1 MSTRA
6 PALES
11 MRLDRFLWWARIA
24 KSRETAQAM
33 ACDGHFRMDGRAIDR
48 AHAPVRIGSILT
60 FAHHGQVR
68 VLRVESLPVRRGPP
82 AEGRACYCDL
92 VTSPVSSPNMVSGP
106 DTVSSVDG
114 SPHAA

>member
-1 MSTRA
+1 MTNRA
-6 PALES
+6 PAPES

-24 KSRETAQAM
+24 KSRDTAQAM

-92 VTSPVSSPNMVSGP
+92 VTSPVSSPVM
-106 DTVSSVDG
+106 VSSVDG
-114 SPHAA
+114 SPYAA

>member
-1 MSTRA
+1 
-6 PALES
+6 

-24 KSRETAQAM
+24 KSRDTAQAM

-68 VLRVESLPVRRGPP
+68 VLRVESLPRPARTARRGARLLLRSGHFPGFKP
-82 AEGRACYCDL
+82 CY
-92 VTSPVSSPNMVSGP
+92 GFWR
-106 DTVSSVDG
+106 
-114 SPHAA
+114 